1 VSTGGRVSKTEFYYS
16 RILQA
21 AAFEIASCHLRRRR
35 FEEILVVVSSCCSQG
50 FIRRTATSG
59 ALLGDLFLLRGVT
72 LERQLDTEAFS
83 QVRNRL
89 DEGEGLELRY
99 QLYGIS
105 ALFTSETVV
114 EVLFGG
120 DAEGGRFL
128 RVVGA
133 EANEVRALASKRGEL
148 GGHLD
153 DVCSLS
159 NLFYAS

>member
-1 VSTGGRVSKTEFYYS
+1 
-16 RILQA
+16 
-21 AAFEIASCHLRRRR
+21 
-35 FEEILVVVSSCCSQG
+35 
-50 FIRRTATSG
+50 
-59 ALLGDLFLLRGVT
+59 LLGDLFLLRGVT